1 VPAAAQDR
9 SRSAAARLDHVVA
22 ALVRYETTDSHSLK
36 LMNEPP
42 PTAQRPQ
49 PTARPTKV
57 AHIAVGVSAYP
68 EGHDAAALGAAL
80 ARATGADLMLVGV
93 LSDPL
98 VMPPAMSWR
107 SLRRQ
112 AEAGLAELRDEV
124 MPDARVVVRTDVSVA
139 RALRSVVARQH
150 RDLLVVGSS
159 HKAAEGSVRIGKRA
173 RQLIGY
179 AGCALAIAP
188 RGMHNKTDIP
198 LNRIGVGYEGG
209 PESGAALSLAA
220 SIAGAAGA
228 QLHVVG
234 VVDDRAKAARWSPSG
249 AQALAPELDARVRA
263 ELELLRDRAVTE
275 AHSLDPTARVEVRRG
290 RPADA
295 LLDLCADVDL
305 LVIGSRR
312 WGAVARLLL
321 GSTGES
327 LAYHATCPI
336 LIVPRA
342 QGGS

>member
-1 VPAAAQDR
+1 MIGKAHPD
-9 SRSAAARLDHVVA
+9 S
-22 ALVRYETTDSHSLK
+22 DSHSLK
-36 LMNEPP
+36 MMNEPP
-42 PTAQRPQ
+42 PTAQRTQ
-49 PTARPTKV
+49 PAARPSNI

-68 EGHDAAALGAAL
+68 EGHDAASLGAAL
-80 ARATGADLMLVGV
+80 ARATGADLMLIGV

-98 VMPPAMSWR
+98 VLPPAISWKN
-107 SLRRQ
+107 LRKGVQ
-112 AEAGLAELRDEV
+112 AALAQIRDQV

-159 HKAAEGSVRIGKRA
+159 HKAPEGSVRIGKRA

-198 LNRIGVGYEGG
+198 FRRIGVGYDGS

-220 SIAGAAGA
+220 SIALAAGA
-228 QLHVVG
+228 QLDVCC
-234 VVDDRAKAARWSPSG
+234 VVDDRARAARWSPG
-249 AQALAPELDARVRA
+249 AAEAVMRELDDRARA
-263 ELELLRDRAVTE
+263 ELERLREQAVTE
-275 AHSLDPTARVEVRRG
+275 THALDRTARVDVRRG

-327 LAYHATCPI
+327 LAYHATCPL
-336 LIVPRA
+336 LIVPRV